1 MRFILLIILFLSCFM
16 GYFFILSFV
25 GLLWCPSYKG
35 VITNGTWFFI
45 YSLALGWWLAA
56 FSCIEY
62 YEKYIENIL
71 KKDKTQNY
79 ENRNR

>member
-1 MRFILLIILFLSCFM
+1 M

-25 GLLWCPSYKG
+25 GLLWCPSYKE

-62 YEKYIENIL
+62 YEKYIE
-71 KKDKTQNY
+71 K
-79 ENRNR
+79 R